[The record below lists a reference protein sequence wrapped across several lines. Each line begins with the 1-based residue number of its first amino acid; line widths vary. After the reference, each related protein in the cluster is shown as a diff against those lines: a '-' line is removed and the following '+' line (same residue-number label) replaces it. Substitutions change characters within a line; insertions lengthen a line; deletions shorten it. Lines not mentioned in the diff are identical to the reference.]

1 MQSDSAMM
9 VTVYAEPS
17 WTSLSICESTVLSA
31 DGVQGNEDTPLSAD
45 ELGTKRR
52 VKRRVGAHGRSSA
65 PKRRRV
71 WLHARRVADEGREG
85 R

>member
-1 MQSDSAMM
+1 M

-17 WTSLSICESTVLSA
+17 LTSLSICESTVLSA

-52 VKRRVGAHGRSSA
+52 VGAHGRSSA